1 MQKIVAN
8 FTSQTWLPNEDWKL
22 NHTGGKTWWHWLT
35 IFVPLESQKNYKKEL
50 ADTAI
55 LIIAGGS
62 NNDNP
67 GGQGADAEA
76 AHLLAKNTGSVVVLL
91 NQIPNGSVKFAEDG
105 GRSRSGKASWQNF
118 CQKMRNC

>member
-8 FTSQTWLPNEDWKL
+8 FTSQTWLPDEDWKL

-76 AHLLAKNTGSVVVLL
+76 AHLLAKNTGAVVVLL
-91 NQIPNGSVKFAEDG
+91 NQIPNGSVKFAEDE
-105 GRSRSGKASWQNF
+105 GRSRSGKAS
-118 CQKMRNC
+118 